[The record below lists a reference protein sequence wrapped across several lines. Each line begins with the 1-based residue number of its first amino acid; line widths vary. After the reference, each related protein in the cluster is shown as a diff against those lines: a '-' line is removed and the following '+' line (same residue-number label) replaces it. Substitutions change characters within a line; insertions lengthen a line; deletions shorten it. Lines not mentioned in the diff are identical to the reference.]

1 MSVMGD
7 NRDEL
12 LYRVAQLYYGA
23 DETMESIA
31 ATIGVS
37 RSTISRLLTE
47 ARESGIVRISLAR
60 TGSASTGLALRLNEL
75 FGVTAR
81 VVDMPRGQ
89 SDQQR
94 MDAVAR
100 VAARCLGDWVAPGMT
115 LGVAWG
121 TTIFQVATHLN
132 PQPVAGL
139 RVVQLNGAANSWTT
153 GIPYASAIVAR
164 IADALDAE
172 CTFFS
177 VPAFFDFAETRAAMW
192 RERSVRNVLAQQR
205 TCTLALFG
213 VGGLT
218 GGTASHVY
226 NAGYLDAADLSAL
239 STQGVVGDVC
249 TVLIREDG
257 SYADIAMNARATGPT
272 PQELRA
278 IPRRV
283 CVVAGDTKVPAIV
296 GALRAGVATDLIID
310 SSTATAV
317 LTRIEAAGRTRET

>member
-1 MSVMGD
+1 M
-7 NRDEL
+7 
-12 LYRVAQLYYGA
+12 
-23 DETMESIA
+23 
-31 ATIGVS
+31 
-37 RSTISRLLTE
+37 
-47 ARESGIVRISLAR
+47 
-60 TGSASTGLALRLNEL
+60 
-75 FGVTAR
+75 
-81 VVDMPRGQ
+81 
-89 SDQQR
+89 
-94 MDAVAR
+94 
-100 VAARCLGDWVAPGMT
+100 
-115 LGVAWG
+115 
-121 TTIFQVATHLN
+121 
-132 PQPVAGL
+132 
-139 RVVQLNGAANSWTT
+139 
-153 GIPYASAIVAR
+153 
-164 IADALDAE
+164 
-172 CTFFS
+172 
-177 VPAFFDFAETRAAMW
+177 
-192 RERSVRNVLAQQR
+192 LAQQR